1 MKILKILSGIYKE
14 KFQIIIDD
22 NANKRLSK
30 KGFWLLK
37 KLVILCNIS
46 GIMLDKYSL
55 ITKERKIKKDSEII
69 NKI

>member
-14 KFQIIIDD
+14 KFQIIIEAE
-22 NANKRLSK
+22 ANKKLK
-30 KGFWLLK
+30 KKESCLLK
-37 KLVILCNIS
+37 KIVILCKIS

-55 ITKERKIKKDSEII
+55 ITKERKIKKDNEII